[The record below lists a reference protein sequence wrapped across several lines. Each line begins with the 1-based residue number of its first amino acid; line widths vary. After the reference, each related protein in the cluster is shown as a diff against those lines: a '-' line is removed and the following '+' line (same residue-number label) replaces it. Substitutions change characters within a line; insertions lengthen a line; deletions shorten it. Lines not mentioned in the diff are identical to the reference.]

1 MRSYYKKKLYK
12 LALYLVDTERSCWMD
27 LIGLSQL
34 MVTVDVVPLQMFLT
48 ARAVYLIVFDLT
60 EDLDTTKPVS
70 QVGETHGV
78 VNM

>member
-1 MRSYYKKKLYK
+1 M
-12 LALYLVDTERSCWMD
+12 
-27 LIGLSQL
+27 
-34 MVTVDVVPLQMFLT
+34 TVDIVPVQMFLT

-70 QVGETHGV
+70 QVGETHSV

>member
-1 MRSYYKKKLYK
+1 LPQPGSAK
-12 LALYLVDTERSCWMD
+12 V
-27 LIGLSQL
+27 SQGH
-34 MVTVDVVPLQMFLT
+34 VTVDIVPVQMFLT

-70 QVGETHGV
+70 QVGETHSV